1 MSISGMMRT
10 SASGMTAQSMRLGT
24 VSDNIA
30 NASTHGYKRAFTE
43 FSTMVLESGSGAYV
57 PGSVD
62 TTVRYGIS
70 QQGSFDYTSSKTDL
84 GVSGTGFMLVGDGT
98 GASYLTRAGNF
109 VKDDQGYLVNAAGF
123 KLQGYPIVNGQVSAS
138 ANGTAGIQEVNVG
151 TLALTATPSTEGTFH
166 VNLPEEAVAPAG
178 NTAGDNQ
185 ADSEYNAKTSITAID
200 NVGSEVVL
208 DVYYWKTGNAN
219 EWQMAVYARADANSA
234 TQPFPYANAA
244 IATETLTFDPA
255 NGGKLDAALPSPTE
269 ITIPVPGG
277 QDLVLDFS
285 QSTEL
290 ADDFQVISPEVNG
303 NTPSSVESV
312 EFGTDGTLYAVYG
325 NGTRIGMYQIPLAT
339 VPSPDNLTPL
349 AGNVYAVSDA
359 SGNLQ
364 VGFPGV
370 GQFGELRTSQLEK
383 STVDTASELTTMIE
397 SQFAFTANSKVFQTG
412 GELMEVIVNLKR

>member
-70 QQGSFDYTSSKTDL
+70 QQGSFDFTSSKTDL
-84 GVSGTGFMLVGDGT
+84 GVSGNGFMLVGDGT

-138 ANGTAGIQEVNVG
+138 ANGTAGIEEVNIG
-151 TLALTATPSTEGTFH
+151 TLALTATPSTEGTFN
-166 VNLPEEAVAPAG
+166 VNLPEEADVV
-178 NTAGDNQ
+178 TGDTPDDNLN
-185 ADSEYNAKTSITAID
+185 SSTYTAKTSITAID

-208 DVYYWKTGNAN
+208 DVYYTKTADNTW
-219 EWQMAVYARADANSA
+219 EMAVYNRADANSA
-234 TQPFPYANAA
+234 TEPFPYANASLVTITMA
-244 IATETLTFDPA
+244 FDPLT
-255 NGGKLDAALPSPTE
+255 GGRIVDGDPTSV
-269 ITIPVPGG
+269 TFTVPGG
-277 QDLVLDFS
+277 QDLTLDFS

-312 EFGTDGTLYAVYG
+312 EFGSDGTLYAVYG
-325 NGTRIGMYQIPLAT
+325 NGARIGMYKIPLAT
-339 VPSPDNLTPL
+339 VPSPDNLTPI
-349 AGNVYAVSDA
+349 AGNVYTVSDA